1 MRRHIEVHNS
11 STIMRNNKEAI
22 EHAKRQGWHG
32 EEVQR
37 GDHFAMIAE
46 KGRPTLG
53 FAFVKATSE
62 LLQICRYRDTVG
74 SEISNPNCSNS
85 PWIRGGPQ
93 V

>member
-11 STIMRNNKEAI
+11 PPIMLNDKEAI
-22 EHAKRQGWHG
+22 EQVKRQGWHR

-37 GDHFAMIAE
+37 RDHFAMIAE

-62 LLQICRYRDTVG
+62 LLQI
-74 SEISNPNCSNS
+74 P
-85 PWIRGGPQ
+85 
-93 V
+93 